1 MQYDLIAIGDV
12 TTDCFIKLKTAE
24 ELTNHGVLEL
34 CMPFGT
40 KLEYESATEVQ
51 ATGNS
56 ANAALCVAK
65 LGISAAL
72 VSSVGDDE
80 NGKKVMESLQTRGVG
95 TEYVTVHPN
104 MKTNYYYILQHGAE
118 RTILLKHEPYPKVI
132 PAITEQP
139 QWLYF
144 SSAGDE
150 TFQNSVGRYCT
161 EHGSSLRS
169 NRTRIR

>member
-1 MQYDLIAIGDV
+1 MPSGISRKLIELFATLLCIAQPFRTLLSALYIRISIKSMCYHSPMQYDLIAIGDV

-24 ELTNHGVLEL
+24 EMTNHGVLEL

-72 VSSVGDDE
+72 VSSVGDDV
-80 NGKKVMESLQTRGVG
+80 NGKKVMESL
-95 TEYVTVHPN
+95 
-104 MKTNYYYILQHGAE
+104 
-118 RTILLKHEPYPKVI
+118 KHVV
-132 PAITEQP
+132 
-139 QWLYF
+139 
-144 SSAGDE
+144 S
-150 TFQNSVGRYCT
+150 
-161 EHGSSLRS
+161 GS
-169 NRTRIR
+169 NT